1 VCCNASTGRLDLD
14 ALAELDRVVR
24 HATPLSAGD
33 LLLMHHSAGWY
44 GEICGAA
51 VLLGFVGYHT
61 FKGLWSSAEK
71 YVFQSVQEEL
81 ETVTVHGVDITE
93 SALMG
98 LPEVRRATN
107 FAAEAHKGQM
117 RRTQEPYV
125 SHCLET
131 GLIVEALMG
140 PISGT
145 VRART
150 AVIAAVLHDVVD
162 DTHVALEE
170 VQGRFGQEVAGIVS
184 KVSQLSRM
192 NQLLRRQR
200 RLGVQ
205 EKASKDVMD
214 AIDDQELRAL
224 ILSMV
229 DEPLVILIKLADRLH
244 NMRTIY
250 ALKPAKQRA
259 VAQETLSVWCNL
271 AERLGMFALKAELE
285 DLCFAVLQP
294 DMYIRL
300 YDDLH
305 RYWDGE
311 SDEWDEGSFQVA
323 GTVDAGISCLGS
335 NGHMGAELN
344 LEQMQREPDLMM
356 QLLSTVPRFEAVTFS
371 SQRRLSGEI
380 SRGLAELEVCARQL
394 LQELSLE
401 SYAPG
406 LDVVVQG
413 RLKSL
418 YSVHKK
424 MTRKRVDFKEI
435 YDARALRVVVDD
447 MGGQREAAAMAACY
461 RLLPAVHRLWRP
473 IWGET
478 DDYIANPKASGY
490 QSLHTAV
497 LGPSNIPLEIQIRTA
512 SMHEIAEYG
521 KAAHWVYKE
530 SPHSVSSGGTVKAR
544 AAGGQPV
551 LRIDGGVLRDGVIV
565 RATDG
570 GKRLLCASFMAGRL
584 SATSERPVWSDY
596 RDLQNYVDHKG
607 WVEAGHGDQ
616 RISLEEYI
624 LCSDRQFHR
633 MDHYGH
639 ILPARVQLLDMPCA
653 EDASWR
659 VWASGRGK
667 GAVGAAEGMS
677 GKEQRQM
684 EEKITLLRS
693 MLEWGHE
700 VEEQA
705 GVAAAETGDVTVLL
719 WPKGSVVRL
728 PRGTTAGEILAKQGE
743 IEILASG
750 RDGGRG
756 RALVNVNNRLV
767 PENTP
772 LHDGDM
778 VILSRDLLTI

>member
-1 VCCNASTGRLDLD
+1 
-14 ALAELDRVVR
+14 
-24 HATPLSAGD
+24 
-33 LLLMHHSAGWY
+33 M
-44 GEICGAA
+44 
-51 VLLGFVGYHT
+51 
-61 FKGLWSSAEK
+61 
-71 YVFQSVQEEL
+71 
-81 ETVTVHGVDITE
+81 
-93 SALMG
+93 
-98 LPEVRRATN
+98 RA
-107 FAAEAHKGQM
+107 Q
-117 RRTQEPYV
+117 
-125 SHCLET
+125 
-131 GLIVEALMG
+131 
-140 PISGT
+140 
-145 VRART
+145 
-150 AVIAAVLHDVVD
+150 
-162 DTHVALEE
+162 
-170 VQGRFGQEVAGIVS
+170 
-184 KVSQLSRM
+184 
-192 NQLLRRQR
+192 
-200 RLGVQ
+200 
-205 EKASKDVMD
+205 
-214 AIDDQELRAL
+214 
-224 ILSMV
+224 
-229 DEPLVILIKLADRLH
+229 
-244 NMRTIY
+244 
-250 ALKPAKQRA
+250 
-259 VAQETLSVWCNL
+259 
-271 AERLGMFALKAELE
+271 
-285 DLCFAVLQP
+285 
-294 DMYIRL
+294 
-300 YDDLH
+300 
-305 RYWDGE
+305 
-311 SDEWDEGSFQVA
+311 
-323 GTVDAGISCLGS
+323 
-335 NGHMGAELN
+335 
-344 LEQMQREPDLMM
+344 
-356 QLLSTVPRFEAVTFS
+356 
-371 SQRRLSGEI
+371 
-380 SRGLAELEVCARQL
+380 
-394 LQELSLE
+394 
-401 SYAPG
+401 
-406 LDVVVQG
+406 
-413 RLKSL
+413 
-418 YSVHKK
+418 
-424 MTRKRVDFKEI
+424 
-435 YDARALRVVVDD
+435 
-447 MGGQREAAAMAACY
+447 
-461 RLLPAVHRLWRP
+461 
-473 IWGET
+473 
-478 DDYIANPKASGY
+478 ASGY

-659 VWASGRGK
+659 VWARGK

-705 GVAAAETGDVTVLL
+705 GVGGGDGTSRVLL
-719 WPKGSVVRL
+719 WPKGSV
-728 PRGTTAGEILAKQGE
+728 
-743 IEILASG
+743 S
-750 RDGGRG
+750 